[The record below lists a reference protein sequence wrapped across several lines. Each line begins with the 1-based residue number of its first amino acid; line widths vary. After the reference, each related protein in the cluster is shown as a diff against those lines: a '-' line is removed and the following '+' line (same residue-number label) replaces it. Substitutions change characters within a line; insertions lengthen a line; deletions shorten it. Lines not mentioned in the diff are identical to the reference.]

1 MNNFTEKTLQYLK
14 EFKGIDE
21 EYSLEKSRDNKYII
35 KINKEGKRIYLGS
48 KYNVQKDIDIFLE
61 ELEDINPANIIV
73 VFGLASGEHIKELLN
88 RLEEN
93 NKVLIIEPDINV
105 LNKFLEVEYAKDII
119 EDNRVAI
126 YLHEKGEIEK
136 FFNSNI
142 DVITVKSSIKFKVFS
157 NYNRIY
163 QPELLEIFHI
173 LKKL

>member
-1 MNNFTEKTLQYLK
+1 M
-14 EFKGIDE
+14 
-21 EYSLEKSRDNKYII
+21 
-35 KINKEGKRIYLGS
+35 
-48 KYNVQKDIDIFLE
+48 
-61 ELEDINPANIIV
+61 

-173 LKKL
+173 LKKIIENLLMDNITTKHFSETFTKAFISNLKHIVEATPINYFKNQFKDRPAIVVSAGPSLEKKCL

>member
-105 LNKFLEVEYAKDII
+105 LNKFLEVEYA
-119 EDNRVAI
+119 
-126 YLHEKGEIEK
+126 
-136 FFNSNI
+136 
-142 DVITVKSSIKFKVFS
+142 
-157 NYNRIY
+157 RI
-163 QPELLEIFHI
+163 
-173 LKKL
+173 